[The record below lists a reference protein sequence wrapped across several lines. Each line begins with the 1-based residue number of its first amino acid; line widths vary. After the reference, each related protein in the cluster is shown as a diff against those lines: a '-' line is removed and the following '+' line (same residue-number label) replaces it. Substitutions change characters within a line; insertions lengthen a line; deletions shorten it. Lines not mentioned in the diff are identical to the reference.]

1 LNILFGYGTYKSYFY
16 DKVSC
21 RVRVRKNGIF
31 RPSLVN
37 TYEIL
42 KYQSPKRIVD
52 L

>member
-1 LNILFGYGTYKSYFY
+1 LNILFGYGTYESYFY

-31 RPSLVN
+31 QPKLVAH
-37 TYEIL
+37 EIL
-42 KYQSPKRIVD
+42 KYQSPKHIVN